1 VFAGKHYCGI
11 DTKGRVSLMQPYR
24 ERFGEYATV
33 LRWKDHL
40 RVFTP
45 DNFEKIGGFVES
57 RLSFD
62 SDQGL
67 KSFFDPKLQNDRR
80 HFFGNKYDLG
90 LDSQGRIGIPK
101 QLRESMG
108 LVEDVVWVG
117 CGAYLEL
124 WSKPLYD
131 VNCVQWEQAG
141 GFDKLF
147 SERPAPTSA
156 SPGGDGDGPEAA

>member
-1 VFAGKHYCGI
+1 MFAGKHFCGI

-24 ERFGEYATV
+24 ERFGDEATV
-33 LRWKDHL
+33 LKWKDHL
-40 RVFTP
+40 RVFTRE
-45 DNFEKIGGFVES
+45 NFEKIGGFVES

-67 KSFFDPKLQNDRR
+67 KSFFDPKVQNDRR

-90 LDSQGRIGIPK
+90 LDTQGRLGIPK

-108 LVEDVVWVG
+108 FVEEVVWVG
-117 CGAYLEL
+117 CGDYLEL

-147 SERPAPTSA
+147 SESPAPAS
-156 SPGGDGDGPEAA
+156 SPGGDDGPDAA